1 MSEREPRLGGGGADA
16 VEMLVKRAALQRG
29 QGEADIG
36 EDGALRGV
44 EAVLL
49 EVLLRDVDIGLW
61 GRGEGDVA
69 EDLAVELAR

>member
-1 MSEREPRLGGGGADA
+1 M
-16 VEMLVKRAALQRG
+16 
-29 QGEADIG
+29 
-36 EDGALRGV
+36 RGV